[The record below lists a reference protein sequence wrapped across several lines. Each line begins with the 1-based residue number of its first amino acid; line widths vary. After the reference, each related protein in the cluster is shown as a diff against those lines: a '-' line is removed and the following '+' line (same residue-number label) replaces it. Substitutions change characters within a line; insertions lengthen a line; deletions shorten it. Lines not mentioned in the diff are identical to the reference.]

1 LSASSPP
8 GAGPV
13 PARVGLLVNPV
24 AGMGGR
30 VGLHGTDGPSR
41 LAEAARRGGTPVAAP
56 RAARALRRLGR
67 EAGLS
72 VLAAPG
78 PMGADIA
85 RACGVT
91 ATPVGPGRRDGAPTT
106 AADTRA
112 AARLLAAAG
121 VDLLL
126 FAGGDGTARDI
137 VAAVGP
143 GLPLLGI
150 PSGVKMRSG
159 VFGTSPEAAADLAC
173 DFLRRP
179 DRPRREAEI
188 LDAAGD
194 DGLGTEFYAVATVPR
209 LEAGRLAGPK
219 TSALAGSPAEL
230 DALCA
235 AIAADLAPGT
245 LYLLG
250 PGTTT
255 GGVLRALGIAGTALG
270 VDAVRDGEL
279 IGADLAEPA
288 ILALME
294 QAADTKL
301 LLGVIG
307 GQGFLLG
314 RGNQQLSPRVLA
326 RLSQR
331 DLWIAASAQKLA
343 ALDPPVLLV
352 DAGDEAAFGWFAG
365 YHRVRVGP
373 RRYMMMQ
380 VAAAA

>member
-1 LSASSPP
+1 
-8 GAGPV
+8 
-13 PARVGLLVNPV
+13 
-24 AGMGGR
+24 MGGR
-30 VGLHGTDGPSR
+30 VGLHGTDGGAL
-41 LAEAARRGGTPVAAP
+41 LAEATRRGGTPVSAP

-67 EAGLS
+67 AGDLS
-72 VLAAPG
+72 ILAAPG

-91 ATPVGPGRRDGAPTT
+91 ASPVGPGLPGGRPTT
-106 AADTRA
+106 AADTRE

-121 VDLLL
+121 VELLL

-137 VAAVGP
+137 AEAVGP

-159 VFGTSPEAAADLAC
+159 VFGTSPEAAADLAA

-179 DRPRREAEI
+179 DRPSADAEI
-188 LDAAGD
+188 LDAAG
-194 DGLGTEFYAVATVPR
+194 GGSLRTEFYAVATVPS
-209 LEAGRLAGPK
+209 LGGDRLAGPK
-219 TSALAGSPAEL
+219 VSALAGSPAEL

-235 AIAADLAPGT
+235 AVAADITPGP
-245 LYLLG
+245 LYLFG

-255 GGVLRALGIAGTALG
+255 GGVLRRLGIAGTVLG
-270 VDAVRDGEL
+270 VDAVRDGQL
-279 IGADLAEPA
+279 IGADLPEHA
-288 ILALME
+288 ILDLME
-294 QAADTKL
+294 QAGETKL

-326 RLSQR
+326 RLDPG
-331 DLWIAASAQKLA
+331 DLWIAAAAGKLA

-352 DAGDEAAFGWFAG
+352 DAGDEAAFPWLTG

-380 VAAAA
+380 VTAAA